1 MRPTSDHS
9 VAHLPDDNDVA
20 CSDLATCGPHS
31 EQSAAKVFV
40 DVKDNASSLFIFNF
54 IYLFVS
60 FLDWRR
66 FGGNKDKNAE
76 RVKVRLRRSRPRS
89 SAPRVTLA

>member
-40 DVKDNASSLFIFNF
+40 DVKDNASSLFILILF
-54 IYLFVS
+54 IYLFRSWTGAGSGEIRTKMPSVS
-60 FLDWRR
+60 
-66 FGGNKDKNAE
+66 
-76 RVKVRLRRSRPRS
+76 RSD
-89 SAPRVTLA
+89 